1 MGMDKSPFTLTPAA
15 ASRICE
21 LVAAEPDKIGLRLS
35 VEGGG
40 CSGFQYAFELEKS
53 ADSNDCRIELNG
65 ALLLIDSTSLDLLK
79 GSSLD
84 YVSELS
90 GSYFHVANPNVA
102 SRCGCGNSF
111 SL

>member
-1 MGMDKSPFTLTPAA
+1 MNNSLFTLTPAA

-21 LVAAEPDKIGLRLS
+21 LVAGEPDKIGLRLS

-40 CSGFQYAFELEKS
+40 CSGFQYAFELDKS
-53 ADSNDCRIELNG
+53 ADSNDSRIELNG

-79 GSSLD
+79 GGSLD
-84 YVSELS
+84 YVNELG
-90 GSYFHVANPNVA
+90 GSYFHVKNPNVA

>member
-1 MGMDKSPFTLTPAA
+1 MDNSPFTLTPAA

-21 LVAAEPDKIGLRLS
+21 LVAGEPDKIGLRLS

-40 CSGFQYAFELEKS
+40 CSGFQYSFKLEKS
-53 ADSNDCRIELNG
+53 ALSDDFQVKQSE
-65 ALLLIDSTSLDLLK
+65 ALLLIDPTSFDLLT

-84 YVSELS
+84 YVSELG
-90 GSYFHVANPNVA
+90 GSYFQVINPNAA